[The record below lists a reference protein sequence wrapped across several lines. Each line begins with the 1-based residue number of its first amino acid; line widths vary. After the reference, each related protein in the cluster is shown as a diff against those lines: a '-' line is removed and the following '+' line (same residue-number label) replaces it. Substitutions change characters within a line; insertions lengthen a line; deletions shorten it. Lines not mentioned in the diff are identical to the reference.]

1 MTVKRPDVADP
12 PRRLSFHDAAADH
25 SMHNEQLGLHGRW
38 NISWEA
44 GTNHTA
50 VWRVSDPITL
60 EAGTQLRS
68 RMQFNPLSDW
78 SDQNLGRFRVS
89 IASDRSAFDG
99 EEKRFA
105 AMQVNDPWG
114 RLAAAYWLVGEE
126 QAVEKLLK
134 RHPLAPIDM
143 GDLYVVERHWE
154 RAIAEYR
161 KLVTEQSA
169 DGALLSKLARAYQA
183 AGRTRDAVAYT
194 ARVSAANP
202 DDTGL
207 SLNVAAL
214 QAWFGQDNELAATR
228 DRILAF
234 AERTDDVQAIERAA
248 EACSI
253 LPSTDKAKRDRAL
266 ALGREAVRL
275 GPGDDFNLLAL
286 GMAEYRSGHFPEA
299 DAALLEPSNR
309 AHDGSLSVV
318 ASFYRAMSLYRQ
330 GKQDEARKLAL
341 AAAGR
346 MKPLPNDENNPLVV
360 RDFHDD
366 LITWLAYKEAK
377 ALIPFDTGTP
387 AKAETDKN

>member
-1 MTVKRPDVADP
+1 MTVKRPDSADP
-12 PRRLSFHDAAADH
+12 PRLLSFHDAAADH
-25 SMHNEQLGLHGRW
+25 SMNNEPLGVVGRW
-38 NISWEA
+38 NISWDA
-44 GTNHTA
+44 GRNHTSA
-50 VWRVSDPITL
+50 WRVSDPITL

-68 RMQFNPLSDW
+68 RMQFNPLSNW

-89 IASDRSAFDG
+89 IASDRSAFDA

-105 AMQVNDPWG
+105 AMQVNNPWG
-114 RLAAAYWLVGEE
+114 RLAAAYRLVGEE

-134 RHPLAPIDM
+134 RHPLAPVDM
-143 GDLYVVERHWE
+143 GDLYVVERDWE

-169 DGALLSKLARAYQA
+169 DGAFLTKLARAYQA
-183 AGRTRDAVAYT
+183 AGRTRDSVAYT
-194 ARVSAANP
+194 ARASAANP

-207 SLNVAAL
+207 SLKVAAL

-253 LPSTDKAKRDRAL
+253 LPSTDKTDRDRAL
-266 ALGREAVRL
+266 ALARKAVRL
-275 GPGDDFNLLAL
+275 GPGDDLKLLAL

-309 AHDGSLSVV
+309 RHDENWSII

-341 AAAGR
+341 AAAAR
-346 MKPLPNDENNPLVV
+346 MRPLPKDENNPPVV
-360 RDFHDD
+360 RDFNDD

-377 ALIPFDTGTP
+377 ALIPFDAGTP
-387 AKAETDKN
+387 AKAETDRN